1 MAFRR
6 LQAITHE
13 LASHYAELRAVKNRR
28 ALEQSAL
35 WQRIRAEVER
45 VTSAVEQGDA
55 EPEPG
60 APRARPVRAAA
71 WNIQRGTRYDAILGA
86 LRDDPVLREVDLML
100 LSEIDCGLGRSG
112 NRNVPREL
120 AEALGR
126 SYAFAPSY
134 LTLQDDWG
142 ENRAGA
148 ANTTALAGMAILSRL
163 PIRRAENVDLPALR
177 DKFSSSERRL
187 GNKHALLVEVDTPT
201 GPLLVGACHLDSN
214 ASPRQRAQQLAALL
228 DRMPGGAGAGL
239 PADNVPAIV
248 GGDFN
253 SSTHDLSSVLASV
266 RDVVRKVLTAGVRR
280 SIDGYMQPARCG
292 EQPLFGLL
300 EARGFTVDGFNDARP
315 TYRYDFNDPYA
326 LQKLRR
332 VGGPPLVSLVRWLL
346 RRWNQCLPARL
357 DWFAGRAT
365 RALSATVVEPR
376 GSDGL
381 PVSDHAAVVC
391 DLEPAQELRASY

>member
-13 LASHYAELRAVKNRR
+13 LACHYAELRAVKDRR
-28 ALEQSAL
+28 ALEGSAL

-45 VTSAVEQGDA
+45 VTSAVERGDA
-55 EPEPG
+55 DTEPRRG
-60 APRARPVRAAA
+60 RQVRAAA
-71 WNIQRGTRYDAILGA
+71 WNIQRGVRFDAILGA
-86 LRDDPVLREVDLML
+86 LRDDPVLRQADLVL

-120 AEALGR
+120 AEALGA
-126 SYAFAPSY
+126 SYVFAPSY

-148 ANTTALAGMAILSRL
+148 PNTTALAGTAVLSRL
-163 PIRRAENVDLPALR
+163 PIRRAENVDMPALR

-187 GNKHALLVEVDTPT
+187 GNKRALLIEVDTAA

-214 ASPRQRAQQLAALL
+214 ASPRQRAQQLRALL
-228 DRMPGGAGAGL
+228 DRMPGDA
-239 PADNVPAIV
+239 PAIV

-253 SSTHDLSSVLASV
+253 SSTHDLSSVFATLG
-266 RDVVRKVLTAGVRR
+266 DFLRKLFTAGVRR
-280 SIDGYMQPARCG
+280 SVEGYMSPAAFG
-292 EQPLFGLL
+292 ERPIFDLL
-300 EARGFTVDGFNDARP
+300 AARGFTVGGFNDPARP

-326 LQKLRR
+326 LQKVRR
-332 VGGPPLVSLVRWLL
+332 TGGPPLVALIRWMS
-346 RRWNQCLPARL
+346 RRWNHCLPARL
-357 DWFAGRAT
+357 DWFAGRCA
-365 RALSATVVEPR
+365 RAISATVVEPR
-376 GSDGL
+376 LDDGR

-391 DLEPAQELRASY
+391 DLTAASPAPPQR

>member
-6 LQAITHE
+6 LQAITHD
-13 LASHYAELRAVKNRR
+13 LACHYAELRAVKNRR
-28 ALEQSAL
+28 ALERCAL

-55 EPEPG
+55 EPAPQPA
-60 APRARPVRAAA
+60 APRAIHVRAAA
-71 WNIQRGTRYDAILGA
+71 WNVQRGTRYGAILSA
-86 LRDDPVLREVDLML
+86 LRDDPVLREADLLL

-112 NRNVPREL
+112 NRNVAREL

-126 SYAFAPSY
+126 SYVFAPSY

-148 ANTTALAGMAILSRL
+148 ANTTSLAGTAILSRL
-163 PIRRAENVDLPALR
+163 PIRRAENVDMPALR

-187 GNKHALLVEVDTPT
+187 GNKRALLVEVDAPT

-214 ASPRQRAQQLAALL
+214 ASPRQRARQLRALL
-228 DRMPGGAGAGL
+228 DRMPAGAA
-239 PADNVPAIV
+239 ADVVPAIV

-253 SSTHDLSSVLASV
+253 SSTHDLSSPAASL
-266 RDVVRKVLTAGVRR
+266 RDFVYKLFTRGVRR
-280 SIDGYMQPARCG
+280 SVDGYMSPAAFG
-292 EQPLFGLL
+292 ERPVFDLL
-300 EARGFTVDGFNDARP
+300 AARGFTVDAFNDTARP

-326 LQKLRR
+326 LQKVRR
-332 VGGPPLVSLVRWLL
+332 AGGPPLAALIRWMS
-346 RRWNQCLPARL
+346 RRWNHCIPARL
-357 DWFAGRAT
+357 DWFAGRGA
-365 RALSATVVEPR
+365 RAISATVVEPR
-376 GSDGL
+376 DSDGR

-391 DLEPAQELRASY
+391 DLQPVIAGA

>member
-1 MAFRR
+1 VGFRR
-6 LQAITHE
+6 LQAITHD
-13 LASHYAELRAVKNRR
+13 LACHYAELRAVKNRR
-28 ALEQSAL
+28 ALEASVL
-35 WQRIRAEVER
+35 WQRIRGEVER

-55 EPEPG
+55 EP
-60 APRARPVRAAA
+60 APRADGRVRAAA
-71 WNIQRGTRYDAILGA
+71 WNVQRGTRYGAILGA
-86 LRDDPVLREVDLML
+86 LRDDPVLREADLLL

-112 NRNVPREL
+112 NRNVAREL
-120 AEALGR
+120 ACALGR

-148 ANTTALAGMAILSRL
+148 ANTTALAGTAILSRL
-163 PIRRAENVDLPALR
+163 AIRRAENVDMPALR

-187 GNKHALLVEVDTPT
+187 GNKRALLVEVDAPG

-214 ASPRQRAQQLAALL
+214 ASPRQRAQQLGALL
-228 DRMPGGAGAGL
+228 DRI
-239 PADNVPAIV
+239 PATTPAIV

-253 SSTHDLSSVLASV
+253 SSTHDLSSALASV
-266 RDVVRKVLTAGVRR
+266 RDVVRKLLTAGVRR
-280 SIDGYMQPARCG
+280 SIDGYMQPAKCG

-300 EARGFTVDGFNDARP
+300 QARGFAVDGFNDAEP

-332 VGGPPLVSLVRWLL
+332 LGGPPLVALIRWLL

-357 DWFAGRAT
+357 DWFAGRGT
-365 RALSATVVEPR
+365 RAFAATVVDPHDT
-376 GSDGL
+376 DGRS
-381 PVSDHAAVVC
+381 VSDHSAVVC
-391 DLEPAQELRASY
+391 DLEPVGT

>member
-13 LASHYAELRAVKNRR
+13 LACHYAELRAVRNRG

-35 WQRIRAEVER
+35 WQRIRADVER

-55 EPEPG
+55 EPT
-60 APRARPVRAAA
+60 APRATHVRAAA
-71 WNIQRGTRYDAILGA
+71 WNVQRGRRFDAILGA
-86 LRDDPVLREVDLML
+86 LRDDPVLREADLVL

-112 NRNVPREL
+112 NRNVAREL

-126 SYAFAPSY
+126 SYVFAPSY

-148 ANTTALAGMAILSRL
+148 ANTTALAGTAILSRL
-163 PIRRAENVDLPALR
+163 PIRRAENVDMPALR

-187 GNKHALLVEVDTPT
+187 GNKRALLVEVDTPA

-228 DRMPGGAGAGL
+228 ERMPGV
-239 PADNVPAIV
+239 VPALV

-253 SSTHDLSSVLASV
+253 TSTHDLSSALASV
-266 RDVVRKVLTAGVRR
+266 RDVVRKLLVAGLRR
-280 SIDGYMQPARCG
+280 SIDGYMQPATCG
-292 EQPLFGLL
+292 EQPLFELL
-300 EARGFTVDGFNDARP
+300 EARGFAVDGFNDGQP

-332 VGGPPLVSLVRWLL
+332 VGGPPLVSLIRWLL
-346 RRWNQCLPARL
+346 RRWNHCLPARL
-357 DWFAGRAT
+357 DWFAGRGT
-365 RALSATVVEPR
+365 RAISATVVEPR
-376 GSDGL
+376 DRDGSL
-381 PVSDHAAVVC
+381 VSDHAAVVC
-391 DLEPAQELRASY
+391 DLEASPGAFHLQ